1 MLHPLFLLMQL
12 CIATWINIKI
22 IAFKKYG
29 MDFVFFEFVLD
40 TGATIYMSLLLLSLR
55 RSSIR
60 YVNRTNLPWIIAS
73 GLVSVTMTQLFFCF
87 GLQRLPPSYTATW
100 MIITPVLVTVAALIL
115 KYEEYKRMKL
125 VGIIVTISGCVLL
138 VVSKAITQREE
149 SYMYGDV
156 FMVASSICNA
166 SGILIQR
173 KLLKEMELPPS
184 LVATGTLIFG
194 QLFMTVAL
202 LTKPLW
208 GETDY
213 AVNYTSLLALE
224 HLVAIVFLISM
235 AYAAHFGIMAWCT
248 SKSSISI
255 VAIYASARPFFTCL
269 ISFILDVSVDPWT
282 STLGMG
288 FLVICFTGLI
298 IGSISKK
305 QEKSKKINQQVSE
318 IRERLES
325 TADFLGLR
333 LKLEHSHAPAYMK
346 MKD

>member
-12 CIATWINIKI
+12 CIATWINVKKT
-22 IAFKKYG
+22 AFKKYG

-40 TGATIYMSLLLLSLR
+40 TGATIYMSLLFFSLR

-60 YVNRTNLPWIIAS
+60 YVNRSNLPWIIVS

-100 MIITPVLVTVAALIL
+100 MIITPVLVTVGALVL
-115 KYEEYKRMKL
+115 KYEEFKRMKL

-138 VVSKAITQREE
+138 VVFKAITTRGN
-149 SYMYGDV
+149 SYFYGDI
-156 FMVASSICNA
+156 FMVASAICNA

-173 KLLKEMELPPS
+173 KLLKEMKLPPS
-184 LVATGTLIFG
+184 LVATGTLISG

-202 LTKPLW
+202 VTKPIW
-208 GETDY
+208 GETEY

-224 HLVAIVFLISM
+224 HLVAITFVISM

-255 VAIYASARPFFTCL
+255 VAIYASARPFFTCI
-269 ISFILDVSVDPWT
+269 ISFILDVTIDPWT

-288 FLVICFTGLI
+288 FVVICFTGLI

-305 QEKSKKINQQVSE
+305 QEKSQKINQQVSE

-325 TADFLGLR
+325 TVDFSASR
-333 LKLEHSHAPAYMK
+333 LKLEHSYAPAYLK